1 MITEAFVKIDK
12 KDRDAVARSCAESNV
27 VHTFFTVEENDSLLM
42 VGIIVPDPGMLFVLG
57 RMTQINL
64 ELIQSKP
71 YENPV

>member
-1 MITEAFVKIDK
+1 
-12 KDRDAVARSCAESNV
+12 
-27 VHTFFTVEENDSLLM
+27 M